1 MKRKWTL
8 VYGGVALLI
17 GTLTA
22 QLGNYVSDDNFN
34 FSIAPLIGVIP
45 IALILIVINIVQVY
59 RKNDETPDLDERTV
73 KNILKFQLF
82 SSNIFLGLLFISL
95 SVITFLDITKV
106 STFYLW
112 LIILIYMCISG
123 IGTLIVKRQ

>member
-17 GTLTA
+17 GTLIA
-22 QLGNYVSDDNFN
+22 QLGRYVSDDNFN
-34 FSIAPLIGVIP
+34 FSIAPFIGVIP

-73 KNILKFQLF
+73 KNILKFQLL